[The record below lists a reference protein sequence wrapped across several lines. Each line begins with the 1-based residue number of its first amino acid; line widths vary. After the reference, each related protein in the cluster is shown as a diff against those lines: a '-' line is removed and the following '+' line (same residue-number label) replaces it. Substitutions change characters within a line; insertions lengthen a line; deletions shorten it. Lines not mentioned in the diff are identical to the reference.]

1 MRWNCSVR
9 SIHTESEP
17 DEAAEKQ
24 GANWIKWILIAA
36 GPLVLAL
43 VLLVV
48 FTRPSAPKPRGDNPV
63 VKETPPA
70 PVQDQ
75 RNLDRESARLR
86 TCRKANRRNSARQTS
101 CDSGQRQLILRTLAP
116 VSPDAMAAQL
126 VAPTR
131 IAGTIKKAAPADE
144 PPPSAPAAVTMDDN
158 TCVSGSVFGGAS
170 KAKVAP
176 HVVAISAG
184 VADGM
189 ILRKTPPVYPKFA
202 QEAHITGKVVLKA
215 TITKQGTI
223 EGVQVLSGP
232 KILAPSAVEA
242 VKTWK
247 YKPYMLDNQPVSVET
262 NITIVFGS
270 VSK

>member
-1 MRWNCSVR
+1 VELFRSSV
-9 SIHTESEP
+9 HAESEP

-48 FTRPSAPKPRGDNPV
+48 FTRPSASKPVVTTPV

-70 PVQDQ
+70 PEQDQ
-75 RNLDRESARLR
+75 ASLIANQPVNATPKPTAATLPAKPAATPVE
-86 TCRKANRRNSARQTS
+86 KA
-101 CDSGQRQLILRTLAP
+101 DSTDAAP
-116 VSPDAMAAQL
+116 VSPDAMAQQL

-131 IAGTIKKAAPADE
+131 IAGSIKKAAPADE

-158 TCVSGSVFGGAS
+158 TGVSGSVFGSAS

-202 QEAHITGKVVLKA
+202 QDAHITGKVVLKA

-232 KILAPSAVEA
+232 KILAPAAVEA

-247 YKPYMLDNQPVSVET
+247 YKPYTLDNQPVSVET
-262 NITIVFGS
+262 DITIVFGS